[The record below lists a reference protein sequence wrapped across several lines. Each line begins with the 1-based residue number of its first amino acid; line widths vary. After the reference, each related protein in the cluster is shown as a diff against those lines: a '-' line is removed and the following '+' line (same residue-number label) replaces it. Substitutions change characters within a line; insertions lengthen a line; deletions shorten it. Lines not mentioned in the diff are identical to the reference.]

1 MAPGAIRARDPSGDL
16 ALGIKGSP
24 HALSIALR
32 GMIGHGYE
40 HFGAQRM

>member
-1 MAPGAIRARDPSGDL
+1 MAPGAMRTPDPSGDL
-16 ALGIKGSP
+16 ELRIEGSA
-24 HALSIALR
+24 HSLSIALR